1 MLDSASSYA
10 SSRWRQAPRAG
21 VDTYFYGLCWSNA
34 RSIALA
40 RNRVGD
46 DVELGTLDE
55 ATFSRLYGAVPVA
68 SVHKSNC
75 RGASLNRGLHA
86 IDATPA

>member
-1 MLDSASSYA
+1 MSSFA
-10 SSRWRQAPRAG
+10 LSPRQSSFAAIIFATRACARG
-21 VDTYFYGLCWSNA
+21 ALSSWSNA

-75 RGASLNRGLHA
+75 RGASLNPRLTG
-86 IDATPA
+86 